1 MPKLSWIEAFEAA
14 QLADTRLGAGMEPE
28 ASREDGPEG
37 DEQGE
42 ERDVSPGDVSPAG
55 RCRAGWQEATGSIT
69 CPKLSRLRHL

>member
-1 MPKLSWIEAFEAA
+1 
-14 QLADTRLGAGMEPE
+14 MEPE

-42 ERDVSPGDVSPAG
+42 ERDVSPAG